1 MTYEEL
7 TEQATVSI
15 TQFMD
20 LAKSAEDKFLAEL
33 FRNAA
38 WGATMLWRDL
48 TGKMKQDPDC
58 KVWDAI
64 NQQDEVFE
72 KLIDRQSVPLLKDE
86 EY

>member
-20 LAKSAEDKFLAEL
+20 LAKSAEHKFSAEL
-33 FRNAA
+33 FCNAA

-48 TGKMKQDPDC
+48 TNKMKQDSDC
-58 KVWDAI
+58 EIFDAV
-64 NQQDEVFE
+64 NQQDAVFE
-72 KLIDRQSVPLLKDE
+72 KLIDRQSVPLLNDDE
-86 EY
+86 